1 MARHR
6 AHMPRRRHA
15 LDSADFRALAGRQEL
30 VVSRKQ
36 LADIGVS
43 RKVISRREA
52 AGRWIAV
59 GPLVIVLRPGGLTR
73 PQQLWAGVLHAGGD
87 ACLARLTGLEAAG
100 LTGFGDDE
108 VHVCRSHGENT
119 DDLVHDLVQVRVHE
133 SRRLPASDLLRTTS
147 PPRMSQERCAADA
160 ASDARSERAC
170 RTILA
175 MCVQQGLVVPRRLR
189 AMVVERRN
197 LPRRRLIL
205 ETLGDLEG
213 GAHSLPEQDFLRA
226 LRRAG
231 LPIPS
236 RQRVVR
242 RPDGRYILDCDYDD
256 WLVTVEINGAHH
268 LDVRQREYDD
278 IRRTRLAIGGRL
290 VVDVGSWIVRHDPD
304 LAVLITA
311 DALLSRGWKPL
322 PELRARLVEMA
333 ARHPTFTW
341 SSAAA

>member
-1 MARHR
+1 
-6 AHMPRRRHA
+6 MPRRQHR
-15 LDSADFRALAGRQEL
+15 LDSRDFRDLAARQEL
-30 VVSRKQ
+30 VVSRQQ
-36 LADIGVS
+36 LASIGVS

-52 AGRWIAV
+52 AGRWVAV
-59 GPLVIVLRPGGLTR
+59 GPLVVVLRPGGLTR

-108 VHVCRSHGENT
+108 VHVCRTHGENT
-119 DDLVHDLVQVRVHE
+119 DDLVHELVQVRVHE
-133 SRRLPASDLLRTTS
+133 SRHLPASDLLRTMS
-147 PPRMSQERCAADA
+147 PPRMSQDRCAADA

-175 MCVQQGLVVPRRLR
+175 MCVQQRLVVPGRLR

-205 ETLGDLEG
+205 ETLGDLDG
-213 GAHSLPEQDFLRA
+213 GVQSLPEQDYLRS

-231 LPIPS
+231 LPMPS
-236 RQRVVR
+236 RQRAVR
-242 RPDGRYILDCDYDD
+242 RPDGRYVLDCDYDD

-268 LDVRQREYDD
+268 LDARQKEYDD

-290 VVDVGSWIVRHDPD
+290 VVDLGSWIVRHEPD
-304 LAVLITA
+304 LAVLLTA
-311 DALLSRGWKPL
+311 DALLARGWRPQ
-322 PELRARLVEMA
+322 PDLRASLIDMA
-333 ARHPTFTW
+333 GRHPTFSWT
-341 SSAAA
+341 SAAA